1 MSFEITTA
9 FVEQFGAN
17 IDILSQ
23 QKDSR
28 FGGKIREETQ
38 TGETQFFEQVGPTE
52 AEEATSRHDDTPR
65 MDTPHA
71 RRKVSLRTF
80 RWADL
85 IDNADKVRMLIDPTS
100 TYAQAAMM
108 TMNRKRDDLIIEAA
122 LGVAFVGK
130 TGATSVVLPSSQKIV
145 HNSTGLTLAKLL
157 AAKEILDGNEVDE
170 DIPRYIAA
178 TSKQMTNLLNVTEI
192 KDADFNT
199 VKALVEGKVDTFL
212 GFKFLRSERL
222 PQDSTPNRQVIAWAQ
237 DGIVLSRGEG
247 EGMTTTRITERPDKN
262 YSVQV
267 FREEN
272 FGSTRMEE
280 EKVVEIAC
288 VET

>member
-9 FVEQFGAN
+9 FVEQFQGN
-17 IDILSQ
+17 IDLLSQ

-28 FGGKIREETQ
+28 FGDKVRDETQ
-38 TGETQFFEQVGPTE
+38 TGETAFFEQVGPTE

-71 RRKVSLRTF
+71 RRKVVLRTF

-100 TYAQAAMM
+100 TYAMSAVM
-108 TMNRKRDDLIIEAA
+108 TMNRKRDDLVIEAA
-122 LGVAFVGK
+122 LGTAYTGK
-130 TGATSVVLPSSQKIV
+130 AGATAVVLPSTQKIV
-145 HNSTGLTLAKLL
+145 HNSTGLTLVKLL
-157 AAKEILDGNEVDE
+157 SAKEILDGNEVDE
-170 DIPRYIAA
+170 DIPRFLAA
-178 TSKQMTNLLNVTEI
+178 TSKQMTNMLNTTEV
-192 KDADFNT
+192 KNADYNT
-199 VKALVEGKVDTFL
+199 VKALVEGKIDTFL

-222 PQDSTPNRQVIAWAQ
+222 TQDATPNRQVIAWAK
-237 DGIVLSRGEG
+237 DGVLLSKGDGEG
-247 EGMTTTRITERPDKN
+247 HTTTRITERADKN

-272 FGSTRMEE
+272 FGATRMEE
-280 EKVVEIAC
+280 KKIVEIAC

>member
-17 IDILSQ
+17 IDLLAQ

-28 FGGKIREETQ
+28 LGGCLREETQ

-71 RRKVSLRTF
+71 RRKVVLRTF

-100 TYAQAAMM
+100 TYAQSAMM

-122 LGVAFVGK
+122 LGTAYTGK
-130 TGATSVVLPSSQKIV
+130 SGSTSVVLPSTQKIV
-145 HNSTGLTLAKLL
+145 HGAAGLTLAKLL
-157 AAKEILDGNEVDE
+157 EAKEILDGNEVDE
-170 DIPRYIAA
+170 EIPRFIAVTA
-178 TSKQMTNLLNVTEI
+178 AQVSDLLNTTEI
-192 KDADFNT
+192 KSSDYNT
-199 VKALVEGKVDTFL
+199 VKALAAGQIDTFL
-212 GFKFLRSERL
+212 GFKFKRSERL
-222 PQDSTPNRQVIAWAQ
+222 TSDGTSRQVIALAE
-237 DGIVLSRGEG
+237 DGILISRGEG
-247 EGMTTTRITERPDKN
+247 EMTTTRISERGDKN

-280 EKVVEIAC
+280 KKVVEIAC
-288 VET
+288 NE